1 MKKNVSYLVILSVL
15 AALVWYVGAVIYGV
29 AKPAVLFLILL
40 VVAGLIWITR
50 KMRIW
55 GWIIAGLLVLGLS
68 FFPTARL
75 TQHLNTPPEPL
86 NQLIETFLFWMP
98 TIAILMAAKLFY
110 SSVKEYRSRSTRSE
124 PGAQTQGAQGAQGWL
139 VALVLGALILGK
151 TLINLYWLMVWDST
165 DDSLGFIWLIVPS
178 TAALMVG
185 VVFFILLPGWRK
197 LAGFAAWLFI
207 PLMLVIMVA
216 AKQVDYRVL
225 TRARADRVAWA
236 IEAYHAREGRYPQSL
251 RQLVPGQALILPGPA
266 VLYGQ
271 AWCYDGGAE
280 YYRLAY
286 VEQEH
291 WSAPILIV
299 RVFKTAGEVP
309 VLPAACAAEV
319 AALLEG
325 ETMQWSVSE
334 VGP

>member
-1 MKKNVSYLVILSVL
+1 MKKNVSYLVILI
-15 AALVWYVGAVIYGV
+15 AAAVLVWYVGAFIYGV

-40 VVAGLIWITR
+40 IIIGLTWITR

-55 GWIIAGLLVLGLS
+55 GWIVAGLLVLGLS

-75 TQHLNTPPEPL
+75 TQHINTPSEPL
-86 NQLIETFLFWMP
+86 NRLIETFLFWMP
-98 TIAILMAAKLFY
+98 AIAIVVTAKLLY
-110 SSVKEYRSRSTRSE
+110 SAVKEYRARSE
-124 PGAQTQGAQGAQGWL
+124 PGAQGAQAWL
-139 VALVLGALILGK
+139 VALLLGVLILSK
-151 TLINLYWLMVWDST
+151 TLVNLYWLIVWDNSY
-165 DDSLGFIWLIVPS
+165 DSLGFLWLIVPS
-178 TAALMVG
+178 AAALMAG

-197 LAGFAAWLFI
+197 LAGFAVWLII
-207 PLMLVIMVA
+207 PLMIVITA
-216 AKQVDYRVL
+216 AAQQVDYREL
-225 TRARADRVAWA
+225 TQARAARMAGA
-236 IEAYHAREGRYPQSL
+236 IESYHAREGRYPQSL
-251 RQLVPGQALILPGPA
+251 RQLVPGHMLILPGPV

-271 AWCYDGGAE
+271 DWCYDGGAD

-299 RVFKTAGEVP
+299 RVFKSGGEVP
-309 VLPAACAAEV
+309 ALPAACDAEV
-319 AALLEG
+319 SALLEE

>member
-1 MKKNVSYLVILSVL
+1 MTKKNVSYLVILIVA
-15 AALVWYVGAVIYGV
+15 AALIWYVGAMIYGV
-29 AKPAVLFLILL
+29 AKPAVLFLVLL
-40 VVAGLIWITR
+40 MIAGLVWITR

-55 GWIIAGLLVLGLS
+55 GWIAAGLLVLGLS

-86 NQLIETFLFWMP
+86 NRLLETFLFWMP
-98 TIAILMAAKLFY
+98 TIAIVVAAKLLY
-110 SSVKEYRSRSTRSE
+110 SAVKEYRARSA
-124 PGAQTQGAQGAQGWL
+124 PGVQGAQGVQGWL
-139 VALVLGALILGK
+139 VALVLGVLILGK

-178 TAALMVG
+178 TAVLMAG
-185 VVFFILLPGWRK
+185 VVFLILLPGWRK

-207 PLMLVIMVA
+207 PLMIVIMVA

-225 TRARADRVAWA
+225 TRARAERVAEA
-236 IEAYHAREGRYPQSL
+236 IESYHTREGRYPQSM
-251 RQLVPGQALILPGPA
+251 RQLVPGHALILPRPV

-271 AWCYDGGAE
+271 DWCYDGGAE

-286 VEQEH
+286 VERQH

-299 RVFKTAGEVP
+299 RVFKSGGEVP
-309 VLPAACAAEV
+309 ALPAACAAEV
-319 AALLEG
+319 SALLED
-325 ETMQWSVSE
+325 ETMQFSVSE